1 MTLTLPPRSTFKGF
15 IGFNNNKNKPDAQA
29 ATPPIDQIQPFSK
42 MAITSE
48 PLMRFGCPSK
58 LRKFLITMT

>member
-1 MTLTLPPRSTFKGF
+1 MTLTLPPWSTFKGF

-42 MAITSE
+42 MAVTFE
-48 PLMRFGCPSK
+48 PLMRFGCP
-58 LRKFLITMT
+58 